1 MAEACYNEKN
11 ADRTISIMSKQE
23 FVDRLRVSLSGKIS
37 PASVEDNARYYE
49 DYINTHIRLGE
60 PEEDVLEGLGD
71 PRLIAR
77 SIVAAE
83 SVKTGDGDQV
93 YGGRE
98 EETGHGER
106 FRRVFRISSL
116 PSWALPVLA
125 GGILLVVLVLLGLVF
140 RLVLH
145 MLAWLWPVIAIAMIL
160 LFFIKLF
167 GDWLH

>member
-1 MAEACYNEKN
+1 MN
-11 ADRTISIMSKQE
+11 KQE
-23 FVDRLRVSLSGKIS
+23 FVDRLRVSLSGRIS
-37 PASVEDNARYYE
+37 PALVEENARYYE
-49 DYINTHIRLGE
+49 DYINTQIRLGE
-60 PEEDVLEGLGD
+60 SETNVLEGLGD

-83 SVKTGDGDQV
+83 SVKTEGGDGNRI
-93 YGGRE
+93 YGDEDGSAGRRKRLR
-98 EETGHGER
+98 HF
-106 FRRVFRISSL
+106 FRMASL

-125 GGILLVVLVLLGLVF
+125 GGILLLTLVVLGLLF

>member
-1 MAEACYNEKN
+1 MN
-11 ADRTISIMSKQE
+11 KQE
-23 FVDRLRVSLSGKIS
+23 FVDRLRTSLSGRIS
-37 PASVEDNARYYE
+37 PVLVEENARYYE

-83 SVKTGDGDQV
+83 SVKAGDGDGNRA
-93 YGGRE
+93 YGGE
-98 EETGHGER
+98 EDFTG
-106 FRRVFRISSL
+106 RRRRLRHFFHAVNL
-116 PSWALPVLA
+116 PSWVLPVLA
-125 GGILLVVLVLLGLVF
+125 GGTLLLVLVVLGLVF
-140 RLVLH
+140 RLILH

-167 GDWLH
+167 RDWLH

>member
-1 MAEACYNEKN
+1 MN
-11 ADRTISIMSKQE
+11 KQE
-23 FVDRLRVSLSGKIS
+23 FVDRLRVSLSGRIS
-37 PASVEDNARYYE
+37 PALVEENARYYE
-49 DYINTHIRLGE
+49 DYINTRIRLGE
-60 PEEDVLEGLGD
+60 PEENVLRELGD

-83 SVKTGDGDQV
+83 SEKTGTGDPVYGDGDD
-93 YGGRE
+93 
-98 EETGHGER
+98 ETSRRKR
-106 FRRVFRISSL
+106 FRHVFRASGL

-125 GGILLVVLVLLGLVF
+125 GGILLLVLVTLGLLF

-167 GDWLH
+167 RDWLH

>member
-1 MAEACYNEKN
+1 MN
-11 ADRTISIMSKQE
+11 KQE
-23 FVDRLRVSLSGKIS
+23 FVDRLRVSLSGRIS
-37 PASVEDNARYYE
+37 PALVEENARYYE
-49 DYINTHIRLGE
+49 DYINTRIRLGE
-60 PEEDVLEGLGD
+60 PEENVLRELGD

-83 SVKTGDGDQV
+83 SEKTGTEDPVYGDGDD
-93 YGGRE
+93 
-98 EETGHGER
+98 ETSRRKR
-106 FRRVFRISSL
+106 FRRVFRASGL

-125 GGILLVVLVLLGLVF
+125 GGILLLVLVTLGLLF

-167 GDWLH
+167 RDWLH

>member
-1 MAEACYNEKN
+1 MN
-11 ADRTISIMSKQE
+11 KQE

-49 DYINTHIRLGE
+49 DYINTRIRLGE
-60 PEEDVLEGLGD
+60 PEKDVLEELGD

-83 SVKTGDGDQV
+83 SEKTGGGEQV

-98 EETGHGER
+98 EETSRGER
-106 FRRVFRISSL
+106 FRRGIRMASL

-125 GGILLVVLVLLGLVF
+125 GGILLVTLVLLGLVF

-145 MLAWLWPVIAIAMIL
+145 MLAWLWPVIAIVMIL

-167 GDWLH
+167 RDWLH

>member
-1 MAEACYNEKN
+1 MN
-11 ADRTISIMSKQE
+11 KQE
-23 FVDRLRVSLSGKIS
+23 FVDRLRVSLSGRIS
-37 PASVEDNARYYE
+37 PSLVEENAHYYE
-49 DYINTHIRLGE
+49 DYINTQIRLGAS
-60 PEEDVLEGLGD
+60 EEDVLEGLGD

-83 SVKTGDGDQV
+83 SVKTGNGDGSQPYDDGEEV
-93 YGGRE
+93 AGR
-98 EETGHGER
+98 
-106 FRRVFRISSL
+106 RRNRWQSFSMTSL

-125 GGILLVVLVLLGLVF
+125 GGILLFVLVVLGLLF

-167 GDWLH
+167 RDWLH

>member
-1 MAEACYNEKN
+1 
-11 ADRTISIMSKQE
+11 MSKQE
-23 FVDRLRVSLSGKIS
+23 FVDRLRVSLSGRIS
-37 PASVEDNARYYE
+37 SALVEENARYYE
-49 DYINTHIRLGE
+49 DYINTQIRLGE
-60 PEEDVLEGLGD
+60 SEADVLEGLGD

-83 SVKTGDGDQV
+83 NVKTGNSGGSQV
-93 YGGRE
+93 YGDE
-98 EETGHGER
+98 EEVVG
-106 FRRVFRISSL
+106 RRRKPRQFFHMASL
-116 PSWALPVLA
+116 PSWVLPVLA
-125 GGILLVVLVLLGLVF
+125 GGILLLVLVVLGLLF